1 LSHIE
6 NDKFGEIVL
15 SLGFC
20 TVDQIR
26 RCLEI
31 QGETTEN
38 LSLGQSLLREGFISE
53 EQYSRV
59 LTQIRR
65 SFKKGTPVPHDPI
78 HAATPANP
86 ATPPVPSAEDR
97 VDDLLGK
104 LAVQEGW
111 LTTSDLLACLRAEK
125 PGAPRRPL
133 GEILVAAGYLTP
145 ARAKDLFARVSRRLM
160 SCRPCGKKFTVLSIA
175 QSRSIA
181 CPTCQGPLEDEKL
194 PNLRPAKDPLA
205 TQTVKAIAKALPPS
219 RRPRLQ

>member
-1 LSHIE
+1 MAHNE

-31 QGETTEN
+31 QGETTEH
-38 LSLGQSLLREGFISE
+38 LSLGQSLLREGFISGD
-53 EQYSRV
+53 QYSQV
-59 LTQIRR
+59 LEALRR
-65 SFKKGTPVPHDPI
+65 GLKK
-78 HAATPANP
+78 AASLASPANP
-86 ATPPVPSAEDR
+86 QVPSTEQR
-97 VDDLLGK
+97 EDDLLGK

-111 LTTSDLLACLRAEK
+111 LTTAELISCLRAEK

-145 ARAKDLFARVSRRLM
+145 ARAKDLFARVTRRAM
-160 SCRPCGKKFTVLSIA
+160 SCRPCDKKYMVLSIA
-175 QSRSIA
+175 QSRNMT
-181 CPTCQGPLEDEKL
+181 CPRCQGPLEDEKV

-205 TQTVKAIAKALPPS
+205 TQTIKAIAQALPPS
-219 RRPRLQ
+219 SRPPLR